1 MQGLSNDA
9 SQQVK
14 GFIYQFLIA
23 LEKCFE
29 IREGQS
35 VYIECHGDVSIE
47 GADEA
52 VQTEVKYYKKQ
63 LTDLDLNLWKTIANW
78 SNPEFEI
85 DKYDSL
91 VLLTT
96 QKIGLTSKW
105 DNWNNKSFVERKS
118 IVHALR
124 TEFGAKLKKGKD
136 LKKAMDVIFAD
147 ENESRL
153 ATILT
158 KMSLDTQNLDAE
170 GYYSKL
176 CERYAKHLPNMRKRE
191 YIQDLYAYIINPHFV
206 EGEWVIAYED
216 FSIECQRISQKLI
229 DNTVVFPE
237 KRNLREISVDQYQAS
252 NFVTKIH
259 DIQYDEVVPEAVE
272 DYVNAGMIIHDE
284 FKESPAILP
293 SYKRFEEELERTYK
307 GQYRIACRN
316 CKLEDVIKDSQDLYD
331 KITTTKING
340 RIHTYSDVPLDFQNG
355 VMQIL
360 ADEKDDVVW
369 LLRSKK
375 DE

>member
-1 MQGLSNDA
+1 MNELSNDA

-29 IREGQS
+29 MREGQS

-63 LTDLDLNLWKTIANW
+63 LTDLDPNVWKTIANW

-118 IVHALR
+118 IVQALR

-136 LKKAMDVIFAD
+136 LKKAMDVIFA
-147 ENESRL
+147 EGNESRL
-153 ATILT
+153 DTILT
-158 KMSLDTQNLDAE
+158 KMSLDTQNMDSE

-191 YIQDLYAYIINPHFV
+191 YIQDLYAYIINPHLV
-206 EGEWVIAYED
+206 EGKWVISYED
-216 FSIECQRISQKLI
+216 FSLECRRISQKLI

-237 KRNLREISVDQYQAS
+237 KRNLREIPVNQYQAS

-259 DIQYDEVVPEAVE
+259 DIQYDDVIPEAVE
-272 DYVNAGMIIHDE
+272 DYVNAGMIILDE
-284 FKESPAILP
+284 FKESPAIMP

-316 CKLEDVIKDSQDLYD
+316 SNPENIINESQNLYD

-340 RIHTYSDVPLDFQNG
+340 RIHAYSDVPLDFQNG

-360 ADEKDDVVW
+360 AEEKDDVVW
-369 LLRSKK
+369 LLKSKN

>member
-1 MQGLSNDA
+1 MQVLPNDA

-29 IREGQS
+29 MREGQS
-35 VYIECHGDVSIE
+35 VYIECHGDVSVE
-47 GADEA
+47 GTEKAE
-52 VQTEVKYYKKQ
+52 QTEVKYYKKQ
-63 LTDLDLNLWKTIANW
+63 LTDLDPNLWKTIANW

-105 DNWNNKSFVERKS
+105 DNWNIKPFAERKS
-118 IVHALR
+118 IVKALY
-124 TEFGAKLKKGKD
+124 EAFLAKPKKGED
-136 LKKAMDVIFAD
+136 LKKAMEVIFAD
-147 ENESRL
+147 GNKSRL
-153 ATILT
+153 EAILT

-176 CERYAKHLPNMRKRE
+176 CEKYAKHLPNMRKRE
-191 YIQDLYAYIINPHFV
+191 YIQDLYAYIINPHLI
-206 EGEWVIAYED
+206 EGKWVIAYAD
-216 FSIECQRISQKLI
+216 FSLECQRISQKLI

-237 KRNLREISVDQYQAS
+237 KRNLREISVGQYQAS

-259 DIQYDEVVPEAVE
+259 DIQYDDAIPEAVE

-284 FKESPAILP
+284 FKESPAIMP

-316 CKLEDVIKDSQDLYD
+316 CKQEEFIKDSQDLYD

-360 ADEKDDVVW
+360 AEEKDDVVW
-369 LLRSKK
+369 LLKSKK

>member
-1 MQGLSNDA
+1 MQEISQDA
-9 SQQVK
+9 SQRVK

-29 IREGQS
+29 MQEGQS
-35 VYIECHGDVSIE
+35 VYIECHGDVSVE

-63 LTDLDLNLWKTIANW
+63 LTDLDLNVWKTIANW
-78 SNPEFEI
+78 SNPECEI

-105 DNWNNKSFVERKS
+105 DNWNNKSIVERKN
-118 IVHALR
+118 IVQALR
-124 TEFGAKLKKGKD
+124 AEFEAKLKKGKD

-153 ATILT
+153 DIILT
-158 KMSLDTQNLDAE
+158 KMSIDTQNLDAE
-170 GYYSKL
+170 GYYSRL
-176 CERYAKHLPNMRKRE
+176 CERYAKNLPNLRKRE
-191 YIQDLYAYIINPHFV
+191 YIQDLYAYIINPHLV
-206 EGEWVIAYED
+206 EGRWVISYED
-216 FSIECQRISQKLI
+216 FSLECQRISQRLI
-229 DNTVVFPE
+229 ENTVVFPE
-237 KRNLREISVDQYQAS
+237 KRNLREIPLDQYQTS
-252 NFVTKIH
+252 NFVAKIH
-259 DIQYDEVVPEAVE
+259 DIQYDEVIPEAVE
-272 DYVNAGMIIHDE
+272 YYVNAGMIIQDE
-284 FKESPAILP
+284 FKESPTIMT
-293 SYKRFEEELERTYK
+293 SYKRFEDELESVYK

-316 CKLEDVIKDSQDLYD
+316 SKLGEIIKDSQDLYD
-331 KITTTKING
+331 RISITKING

-360 ADEKDDVVW
+360 AEEKDDVVW
-369 LLRSKK
+369 LLKSKI

>member
-1 MQGLSNDA
+1 MQVLPNDA

-29 IREGQS
+29 MREGQS
-35 VYIECHGDVSIE
+35 VYIECHGDVSVE
-47 GADEA
+47 GTEKAE
-52 VQTEVKYYKKQ
+52 QTEVKYYKKQ
-63 LTDLDLNLWKTIANW
+63 LTDLDPNLWKTIANW

-105 DNWNNKSFVERKS
+105 DNWNIKPFAERKS
-118 IVHALR
+118 IVKALY
-124 TEFGAKLKKGKD
+124 EAFLAKPKKGED
-136 LKKAMDVIFAD
+136 LKKAMEVIFAD
-147 ENESRL
+147 GNKSRL
-153 ATILT
+153 EAILT

-176 CERYAKHLPNMRKRE
+176 CEKYAKHLPNMRKRE
-191 YIQDLYAYIINPHFV
+191 YIQDLYAYIINPHLI
-206 EGEWVIAYED
+206 EGKWVIAYAD
-216 FSIECQRISQKLI
+216 FSLECQRISQKLI

-237 KRNLREISVDQYQAS
+237 KRNLREISVGQYQAS

-259 DIQYDEVVPEAVE
+259 DIQYDDAIPEAVE

-284 FKESPAILP
+284 FKESPAIMP

-316 CKLEDVIKDSQDLYD
+316 CKQEEVIKDSQDLYD

-360 ADEKDDVVW
+360 AEEKDDVVW
-369 LLRSKK
+369 LLKSKK